1 MERKNPFCLVLV
13 LHTASLLLSQ
23 GCAAAAQT
31 PSEARRALP
40 TGSIRPPAVFLGHEV
55 GADYKLARYE
65 KIRGYFEHVA
75 ANSRRVSVREIG
87 LTTEGRNMF
96 IAEVTDD
103 TSAGKMQKAMEN
115 QRRIADPRLINNE
128 QHERQLVAEAKVV
141 MLVNCN
147 LHSTEI
153 ASSQMTMELLYDL
166 ATGTSP
172 EIEDILAK
180 AVIVLIPSANPD
192 GLDKV
197 IDWYERSLGTPWEG
211 TGMPWLYHKYAG
223 HDNNRD
229 WFMLNL
235 QETRLVTRVIYRQW
249 LPNIVYDIHQ
259 MGNSGARLF
268 VPPFFDPKNPNVHPL
283 NDHMMLIIGGHMG
296 AALNRAGKTG
306 ILNSAMYDNWW
317 QGGFRTAAY
326 RHNITGILTEAASVL
341 IASPV
346 FQRKSQLSGGRRG
359 MPDYAIATNFPEP
372 WPGGWWRLRDI
383 VDYEKIACMSLFT
396 LAARYHDLVKSNT
409 IKQARDAIEKGQT
422 EPPFAWLVPPD
433 QRDARTA
440 AEMLSILHATGV
452 EVHQAQD
459 EFTADGVQYP
469 AATYILYC
477 AQPYRA
483 HLNDMMERQV
493 YPNRSSYPGGPPEAP
508 YDTAG
513 WTLPLQMGVR
523 SVSVNQP
530 FECRA
535 RELETVTMPQGK
547 VTDQSE
553 ETVGYAVRAGAN
565 DNYRLANRLFKAG
578 IPLRMIHSQPAWVR
592 ATGMPLPRG
601 SLLISDANG
610 AAPGLLEGISSE
622 LISTNQKHFRV
633 KNALVDVAP
642 PRLGLY
648 QPWTASK
655 DEGWT
660 RLVLDNFEFAYTSVH
675 NAEIRAGN
683 LKSRYDCLLLASV
696 SSGSIINGRAVDTTE
711 PQYVGGIGSERW
723 DTGLYRSLV
732 QSSYRQFQY
741 PGSQR
746 SSRQIVERLLL
757 PRLDIAH
764 LGRSKASGW
773 FRLPR
778 MGLGLLRQ
786 VPGVRADRRV
796 QRKRQR
802 IETSRRPL
810 PCARCGTIFGHGPAG
825 ERGTG
830 VNSRQA
836 RDCRGRIRRRKNHS
850 AGIRGPAS
858 RAATRDISPVVQRY
872 PQQFGPELTAE
883 GQHHPCRHRKLIAK
897 NSLSCDGPRCQYP
910 ASNTLGNPGPNLF
923 HCPAFSKCPT
933 AASLR
938 SSCTCLLRTKSD

>member
-1 MERKNPFCLVLV
+1 VKKILMTGDRNMERKNPFCLVLV

-31 PSEARRALP
+31 PSEARRALL

-235 QETRLVTRVIYRQW
+235 QETRLVTRVLYEQW

-493 YPNRSSYPGGPPEAP
+493 YPNRSRYPGGPPEAP

-578 IPLRMIHSQPAWVR
+578 IPLRMIHSQTAWVR

-655 DEGWT
+655 DDGWT

-683 LKSRYDCLLLASV
+683 LKSRYDCLVLPSV
-696 SSGSIINGRAVDTTE
+696 SSGSIRNGRAVDTTE
-711 PQYVGGIGSERW
+711 PQYVGGIGSEGIVSLQDFVRAGGTLVCI
-723 DTGLYRSLV
+723 DRSCNLPIDNFNIPV
-732 QSSYRQFQY
+732 RNVLRGKSSKDFFC
-741 PGSQR
+741 PGSILRIWIDQKHPVGFGCPEWVSGYFAR
-746 SSRQIVERLLL
+746 SQAFELIEE
-757 PRLDIAH
+757 
-764 LGRSKASGW
+764 SKEE
-773 FRLPR
+773 
-778 MGLGLLRQ
+778 
-786 VPGVRADRRV
+786 D
-796 QRKRQR
+796 K
-802 IETSRRPL
+802 ESRRPDVRF
-810 PCARCGTIFGHGPAG
+810 PARVVARYSDTVLLESGWIRGQELIADKPAIVEVEYG
-825 ERGTG
+825 
-830 VNSRQA
+830 A
-836 RDCRGRIRRRKNHS
+836 GRIILLGFAVQHRGQPHGTFRLLFNAILSSS
-850 AGIRGPAS
+850 ALS
-858 RAATRDISPVVQRY
+858 
-872 PQQFGPELTAE
+872 
-883 GQHHPCRHRKLIAK
+883 
-897 NSLSCDGPRCQYP
+897 SLPKGSTIGAD
-910 ASNTLGNPGPNLF
+910 T
-923 HCPAFSKCPT
+923 
-933 AASLR
+933 
-938 SSCTCLLRTKSD
+938 